1 MELDAAKREFEAE
14 GIPMI
19 ISLELTRRVLDVD
32 IVASREL
39 VVREDDDLDAIGDSD
54 ESD

>member
-1 MELDAAKREFEAE
+1 MELDVAKREFEAE

-32 IVASREL
+32 ITASREL
-39 VVREDDDLDAIGDSD
+39 VAPDDDGLDGNGDID
-54 ESD
+54 ECD